1 MAFEMMGRLMGPM
14 NGDDD
19 FVEITPGYGKDICAK
34 LKAVR
39 IDIKDINPK
48 IYSKYTGTDNSLV
61 LENLE
66 KLIARVGKEK
76 LHIRLPQIPGYN
88 TLKEVSA
95 SADYLR
101 KHYNIEPEIFKYIQI

>member
-39 IDIKDINPK
+39 DETAKKYGVDYKSKDCEVMD
-48 IYSKYTGTDNSLV
+48 SCTGPCAAC
-61 LENLE
+61 EAE
-66 KLIARVGKEK
+66 
-76 LHIRLPQIPGYN
+76 
-88 TLKEVSA
+88 
-95 SADYLR
+95 ADMLYQLT
-101 KHYNIEPEIFKYIQI
+101 KDMKPV